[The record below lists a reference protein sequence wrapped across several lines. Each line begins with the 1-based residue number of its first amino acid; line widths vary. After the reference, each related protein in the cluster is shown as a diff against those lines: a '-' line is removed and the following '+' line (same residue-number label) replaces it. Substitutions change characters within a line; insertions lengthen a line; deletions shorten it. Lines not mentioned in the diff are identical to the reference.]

1 MTKMTTEEANKKW
14 GFADKLEYLIGIQYD
29 KKDRGLYVPNSIDTI
44 PAGLKGVDI
53 FYVHSYHFPEFIA
66 PDFNGKVKYN
76 LGDIEMPEE
85 WVEEAKKN
93 YQENEEIA
101 KSPRYDRFMDS
112 WSVLPDNM
120 RFFEDENGQVC
131 LDLTQTEIKKVGD
144 IYIQGVDK
152 IIMPPVPVQMELG
165 LVFPKKMV
173 RHRGRQMVHSKPKI
187 YG

>member
-1 MTKMTTEEANKKW
+1 MTKMSMDDANKRW
-14 GFADKLEYLIGIQYD
+14 GFAEKLDYLIGIQYR
-29 KKDRGLYVPNSIDTI
+29 KKDHALYVPNSIDTI
-44 PAGLKGVDI
+44 PAGLKGVDVV
-53 FYVHSYHFPEFIA
+53 YVHHYHFPEFIS
-66 PDFNGKVKYN
+66 PDFKGKVKYN
-76 LGDIEMPEE
+76 TGDIEMPQE
-85 WVEEAKKN
+85 WVLDAQKR

-101 KSPRYDRFMDS
+101 KAPRYDRFMDS

-120 RFFEDENGQVC
+120 RFFEDENGLVY
-131 LDLTQTEIKKVGD
+131 LDLTQTNVRRVGD
-144 IYIQGVDK
+144 VYIQGVDK